1 MDYLGR
7 ITNRSEAPALD
18 LQRWTELISR
28 HPRLAPVE
36 AAIGTNPFTKRSHE
50 YRPHPGAARVIQNG
64 TDVGMMIWAED
75 GSSQIVVCGTPGV
88 VEEIAI
94 HVAAELGCVFERR

>member
-1 MDYLGR
+1 
-7 ITNRSEAPALD
+7 
-18 LQRWTELISR
+18 
-28 HPRLAPVE
+28 
-36 AAIGTNPFTKRSHE
+36 
-50 YRPHPGAARVIQNG
+50 
-64 TDVGMMIWAED
+64 MMIWAED